1 MSSSPLAAAI
11 TRHTDNPDS
20 GTHGDGFYATAIAP
34 LTLMRLGRQTIES
47 YSLYKP
53 ALCVTVQGAKQVML
67 GDSVFDYGAMQY
79 LAVSVDLPI
88 LGRVTQASDAAPF
101 LALIIDI
108 DIAMLQDVMRQT
120 DHPADLANLA
130 NLANLADGGKAAPGV
145 FIGTFDEHATAC
157 ALKLMA
163 LLEQPKAIP
172 VLANSVLRE
181 LYYWLLCGPQGA
193 LLRRLG
199 APDSHVQRIA
209 RAIALMRREFA
220 SSLGIDRLATLAGMS
235 ASSFHAH
242 FKTVTSVTPLQY
254 QKQLRLLQARRLI
267 ATHAANASQAAY
279 QVGYESASQ
288 FSREYTRMFGAPPS
302 RDGLA
307 A

>member
-11 TRHTDNPDS
+11 TRHTDNHAPS
-20 GTHGDGFYATAIAP
+20 DGFYATDIAQ

-67 GDSVFDYGAMQY
+67 GDSVFDYGPMHY

-101 LALIIDI
+101 LALIVDI
-108 DIAMLQDVMRQT
+108 DIAMLQEVMRQT
-120 DHPADLANLA
+120 DHPADLD
-130 NLANLADGGKAAPGV
+130 NLADAGKAAPGV
-145 FIGTFDEHATAC
+145 FIGAFDEHATAC

-209 RAIALMRREFA
+209 RAIALMRSEFA